1 MPCRKRLRGRRSSVE
16 GGSRIDTWC
25 TSVSPRCPIKAECS
39 TGNERCVRWPQ
50 HEAVLEATQAKVDR
64 GPDATEVRRRTVE
77 HVFGTLKRW
86 IGSPHFLM
94 KTLVH
99 VPTEI
104 SLHALAYNLE
114 RIIAVLGN
122 AKAMKAM
129 RLAGA

>member
-1 MPCRKRLRGRRSSVE
+1 
-16 GGSRIDTWC
+16 
-25 TSVSPRCPIKAECS
+25 
-39 TGNERCVRWPQ
+39 
-50 HEAVLEATQAKVDR
+50 
-64 GPDATEVRRRTVE
+64 
-77 HVFGTLKRW
+77 VFGTLKRW